1 MASLFKKLLTP
12 DNLGK
17 VLNFISDK
25 KNQELFGKVLHTV
38 KDIVPKK
45 KKDEPKPTPQPAPQ
59 PVPQQRRPRRR
70 PQYEDDY
77 DDYDEDYEEEV
88 YTPPPP
94 RQRRKPRPKPA
105 PAPAPAPAAEPKRRR
120 RGKKPLW
127 DIPGISPEDK
137 AEIMRIVSETERVRQ
152 ETDEQIRMLIPEY
165 KQPKKPKPKP
175 QPVRRE
181 RPTVDVDPRSRPPPA
196 KRKPIPAPEPDVPDD
211 EEEEVPPP
219 PPPRDAP
226 PPTPARDAP
235 YQPMRQHITSYEPV
249 PQRALPPPPP
259 DEPAPEPPVEVQE
272 LSVPIAPAAP
282 APPRLQY
289 PQKPQT
295 LLDQI
300 RQGAPL
306 RHVTYSNPTPTYQQP
321 GGVLTPAL
329 LQRRIRVAPSDDE
342 DEYDDND
349 EWGSGKIRRAR
360 RRARGGAVWG
370 V

>member
-1 MASLFKKLLTP
+1 MASFFKKLLTP

-17 VLNFISDK
+17 VVKFISDK

-45 KKDEPKPTPQPAPQ
+45 KKDEPKPAPQ
-59 PVPQQRRPRRR
+59 PV

-77 DDYDEDYEEEV
+77 DDYEEEEEV
-88 YTPPPP
+88 YTSPPPA
-94 RQRRKPRPKPA
+94 QRRKPRPK

-137 AEIMRIVSETERVRQ
+137 AEIMRIVSETERVKQ

-165 KQPKKPKPKP
+165 KQPKKPKP

-211 EEEEVPPP
+211 EEDEVPPP
-219 PPPRDAP
+219 LPPRNPTLPPPLP
-226 PPTPARDAP
+226 PRNPP
-235 YQPMRQHITSYEPV
+235 Q
-249 PQRALPPPPP
+249 QRALPPPPP

-342 DEYDDND
+342 DEYDDD
-349 EWGSGKIRRAR
+349 EWGSGKIRRTR